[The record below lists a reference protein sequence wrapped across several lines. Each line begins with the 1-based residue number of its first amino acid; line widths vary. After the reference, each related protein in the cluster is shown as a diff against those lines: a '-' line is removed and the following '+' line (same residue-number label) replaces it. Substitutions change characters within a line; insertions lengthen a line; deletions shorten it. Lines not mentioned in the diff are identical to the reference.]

1 MLNVLVV
8 EDDNEVAAYLDSE
21 LSRRGYVVTL
31 AATLAEAASAVE
43 KDEWNVIVL
52 DRLLPD
58 GDGLAFIEDMRRRGS
73 TVPILVLS
81 ALGDVNHRVEG
92 LRAGGDDYLVKPF
105 DIAELTARLEVLNR
119 RAETQK
125 PVTEIGIGDLAIDLL
140 SRRVS
145 RGGEDIRLQPREFK
159 LLEYLARHRGQVV
172 TRAML
177 LEAVWGIQFDPQ
189 TNVVDVHIS
198 RLRNKIDAGFSAP
211 LLHTVRG
218 EGYRL
223 AEAP

>member
-1 MLNVLVV
+1 MLH
-8 EDDNEVAAYLDSE
+8 
-21 LSRRGYVVTL
+21 
-31 AATLAEAASAVE
+31 
-43 KDEWNVIVL
+43 
-52 DRLLPD
+52 D
-58 GDGLAFIEDMRRRGS
+58 GDGLAFIEDVRGRGA

-81 ALGDVNHRVEG
+81 ALGEVNHRVEG

-105 DIAELTARLEVLNR
+105 DVTELTARLEVLNR
-119 RAETQK
+119 RAATQK
-125 PVTEIGIGDLAIDLL
+125 QVTEFGIGDLVVDSL

-145 RGGEDIRLQPREFK
+145 RGGQEIRLQPREFK
-159 LLEYLARHRGQVV
+159 LLEYLARHCGQVV

>member
-1 MLNVLVV
+1 LNVLVI
-8 EDDNEVAAYLDSE
+8 EDDSEVAAYLDSE
-21 LSRRGYVVTL
+21 LSRRGYDVTL
-31 AATLAEAASAVE
+31 VATLAGAASAVNN
-43 KDEWNVIVL
+43 DEYDVIVL
-52 DRLLPD
+52 DRMLPD
-58 GDGLAFIEDMRRRGS
+58 GDGLAFIEDVRGRGS

-81 ALGDVNHRVEG
+81 ALGEVNHRVEG

-105 DIAELTARLEVLNR
+105 DVTELTARLEVLNR
-119 RAETQK
+119 RVETQK
-125 PVTEIGIGDLAIDLL
+125 PVTEFGIGDLVIDLL

-159 LLEYLARHRGQVV
+159 LLEYLARHCGQVV